1 MGLLMKLIF
10 VYNAESGW
18 LNALKDALHKTF
30 KPSSYPCSLCAL
42 TYGSVSEKK
51 VWRRFRQL
59 SNIEMEFLHIDEFEK
74 AYQQTFQY
82 PVVLQHHGILEIVLT
97 PQQLD
102 QIDTVETLMKTVAN
116 LKSRNRS

>member
-1 MGLLMKLIF
+1 MKLIF

-18 LNALKDALHKTF
+18 LNALKDAVHKTF

-51 VWRRFRQL
+51 VWRCFRQL
-59 SNIEMEFLHIDEFEK
+59 SNIEMEFLHIDEFEN

-82 PVVLQHHGILEIVLT
+82 PVVLQHLGILEIVLT

-102 QIDTVETLMKTVAN
+102 QIDSVETLMETVTN
-116 LKSRNRS
+116 LTDSHSH